1 MIDTL
6 RKLFEKGDETGMQQR
21 EREAMV
27 DLLMWTMYID
37 KVLTLPESDK
47 IDRLAED
54 LTWTSSTPVGQY
66 INAST
71 SRVRD
76 ALGDKDK
83 AAALLEDI
91 HRRLDNE
98 EMRREAYEACCDLA
112 QADGQVADEEAQFL
126 TLLKRELNV
135 EDEG

>member
-6 RKLFEKGDETGMQQR
+6 RKIFEKGDETGMQQR

-27 DLLMWTMYID
+27 DLLIWMMYVD
-37 KVLTLPESDK
+37 KVLTLPENDK
-47 IDRLAED
+47 IDRWAEE
-54 LTWTSSTPVGQY
+54 LTWKSSTPVGQY
-66 INAST
+66 ISAST

-76 ALGDKDK
+76 ALGDRDK

-91 HRRLDNE
+91 HRRLENE

-126 TLLKRELNV
+126 SLLKREFNV
-135 EDEG
+135 ESEV